1 MQMHFVFESP
11 VGNLLL
17 TEQDE
22 KILSLVWTKKTA
34 STPKSST
41 LRKTKRWLTSYFCK
55 NFIPINFSLGLEG
68 TKLQKNTWKSIYN
81 IPFSQTTTYG
91 QLAKII
97 GTSPRAIGRICGS
110 NPIPIIIPCH
120 RVLSSNGTMGGYSG
134 GKGITTKQKLLKL
147 ENSLI

>member
-22 KILSLVWTKKTA
+22 KILSLVWTKKPG
-34 STPKSST
+34 SNPKSST
-41 LRKTKRWLTSYFCK
+41 LRKTKQWLISYFGK
-55 NFIPINFSLGLEG
+55 NFVPINFSLSLEG
-68 TKLQKNTWKSIYN
+68 TKLQKSTWKAIYN

-91 QLAKII
+91 QLAKNI
-97 GTSPRAIGRICGS
+97 GTSPRALGKICGS

-147 ENSLI
+147 ESSLI

>member
-1 MQMHFVFESP
+1 MHFVFESP

-17 TEQDE
+17 TEEDE
-22 KILSLVWTKKTA
+22 KISSLVWTKKTA

-55 NFIPINFSLGLEG
+55 NFIPINFSLSLEG

-81 IPFSQTTTYG
+81 IPFSLTTTYG